1 MRIGHDQLWLWITL
15 GVVLL
20 LVAGGL
26 VAGYFARRRRLT
38 RLGTAAALERTIR
51 ARAPGLRTIRGVL
64 YLLGLAAFLFALL
77 RPQHGGREQLVRQFG
92 LDVVVAVDF
101 SKSMLAEDVAPSR
114 IQKVRMEIA
123 RLLQVL
129 EGNRVGAVAFAGDA
143 IAFPLSTDIALVN
156 TFFRN
161 FDPTTMEPPGTAIGR
176 AIRKSQ
182 SLLDDVDRKADGSPR
197 QPAKRRDDR
206 ARIIIVFTDGEDHEG
221 DPVAAAR
228 QAEEE
233 AGARVF
239 VVQVGELGGATI
251 PVRDPITGE
260 IQLHHTR
267 SGEVATSEITP
278 QTEEKL
284 QQVASPRDA
293 KAADSTDRYYRRL
306 GASGS
311 VADDIDADI
320 RKLRRSEIEAR
331 KVTLY
336 DELYWVV
343 LVPAAILL
351 AAEALLPSGWER
363 LRRRR
368 KKESGAGPATGSGQG
383 DRQSEEKPA
392 AVAPQ
397 AAEKER

>member
-101 SKSMLAEDVAPSR
+101 SKSMLAEDVTPSR

-143 IAFPLSTDIALVN
+143 IAFPISTDIALVN

-161 FDPTTMEPPGTAIGR
+161 FGPATMEPPGTAIGR

-182 SLLDDVDRKADGSPR
+182 MLLDDVDRKADGAPR
-197 QPAKRRDDR
+197 QPARRRDDR

-239 VVQVGELGGATI
+239 VVQVGELGGTTI
-251 PVRDPITGE
+251 PVRDQVTGE

-336 DELYWVV
+336 DELYWVA
-343 LVPAAILL
+343 LLPAAILL
-351 AAEALLPSGWER
+351 AAEALLPRGWER

-368 KKESGAGPATGSGQG
+368 KEESEVGSRKSEGA
-383 DRQSEEKPA
+383 RE
-392 AVAPQ
+392 
-397 AAEKER
+397 